1 MTNESLIKLRKLT
14 TREGEPIQAVLE
26 RGAGY
31 LKGLQDKATVQLRIS
46 GTKDKGGGSSHFIV
60 LTPSGASV
68 QTGGIAAT
76 KPTLV
81 AIVSLETFYQVADGS
96 YSPVQAYL
104 DKKLRLLGNVDVGK
118 RIIEHLKASGTSSAV
133 CPILVNASWTLNG
146 PGYGS
151 LTVTGEFFTPFGT
164 AEIVYDWGGGFYQ
177 RITTAD
183 SNGTFTITEGFL
195 PCGDIP
201 GHPGV
206 GVIVTA
212 TDIATGQATKSDG
225 YATPC

>member
-1 MTNESLIKLRKLT
+1 MKRQRSNCES
-14 TREGEPIQAVLE
+14 PA
-26 RGAGY
+26 
-31 LKGLQDKATVQLRIS
+31 
-46 GTKDKGGGSSHFIV
+46 TKDKGGSGTHFIV

-68 QTGGIAAT
+68 QTGPIAAN

-81 AIVSLETFYQVADGS
+81 AIISLEAFYQVADGS
-96 YSPVQAYL
+96 YSPLQAYL
-104 DKKLRLLGNVDVGK
+104 DKKLRLLGNVDVGR
-118 RIIEHLKASGTSSAV
+118 RIIEHLKASGTSSGV
-133 CPILVNASWTLNG
+133 CPILVNESWTLNG
-146 PGYGS
+146 PGYG
-151 LTVTGEFFTPFGT
+151 LLRVTGEFFTPNGT

-183 SNGTFTITEGFL
+183 NNGNFTITEGFL

-212 TDIATGQATKSDG
+212 TDIATGQSTKSEG